1 MARTRSRSAP
11 RTIVRTVAAP
21 PVRVSLARE
30 VGRRAGRGAR
40 RAGSALARGASEE
53 RHRIAA
59 IVAAGLLGLAK
70 RSGISLPSIG
80 PLGTS
85 GTAALLAYGAHKMTG
100 SRMASHAATGLACVA
115 AYSLAREGTVAGGTG
130 VYEDDAD

>member
-1 MARTRSRSAP
+1 MAKSSAP
-11 RTIVRTVAAP
+11 SRTVVRTVAAP
-21 PVRVSLARE
+21 PVRVSLSRD
-30 VGRRAGRGAR
+30 VGRRVGAGAR
-40 RAGSALARGASEE
+40 RAGRAVARGASEE
-53 RHRIAA
+53 KHRIAA

-70 RSGISLPSIG
+70 RSGIALPAIG
-80 PLGTS
+80 PLGAS

-130 VYEDDAD
+130 VYESDD